1 MIRPAKARF
10 FVVVAASAA
19 TLAASAGCASRP
31 INERI
36 DKVDLASGYR
46 PDLRLAHR
54 PNNDPHTLLVLAF
67 SGGGTRAAALS
78 YGVLEALRA
87 SEVIVDGQRRRLLDE
102 VDVITGVSGG
112 AFTALAYALY
122 GERLFAEYETRFL
135 KRNVQGDL
143 VAHTLNPLNWPKLVG
158 GSYGR
163 SELAAEYY
171 DEILFGGATFGD
183 LLDKPT
189 PIAIVAG
196 TDLSTGSRFPF
207 TQSDWDLLC
216 SNLHNVTLSR
226 AAAASSAVP
235 IVFSP
240 VTFNNYG
247 GTCGYQYP
255 ELVRELQRPEH
266 RSRPADRALM
276 RNREMR
282 DFERSADRP
291 FIHVVDGG
299 VSDNLG
305 MRTVLEGF
313 EVLEA
318 SPTFRQSAGLHRLD
332 RIAVIIVNA
341 RSAPSTDWDRSETP
355 PGIVDQLV
363 QSSGVPIDRY
373 SYELVQLMRDNIER
387 SALLRE
393 LLVARRRLA
402 GASESEAEADTRRV
416 ALFAIDVSFETIA
429 DPDERRYFLN
439 LPTTFVLPPEA
450 VDRLRELGGRLLRE
464 SPDYQQLRE
473 DLRRR

>member
-1 MIRPAKARF
+1 
-10 FVVVAASAA
+10 
-19 TLAASAGCASRP
+19 
-31 INERI
+31 
-36 DKVDLASGYR
+36 
-46 PDLRLAHR
+46 
-54 PNNDPHTLLVLAF
+54 
-67 SGGGTRAAALS
+67 
-78 YGVLEALRA
+78 
-87 SEVIVDGQRRRLLDE
+87 
-102 VDVITGVSGG
+102 
-112 AFTALAYALY
+112 
-122 GERLFAEYETRFL
+122 
-135 KRNVQGDL
+135 
-143 VAHTLNPLNWPKLVG
+143 
-158 GSYGR
+158 
-163 SELAAEYY
+163 
-171 DEILFGGATFGD
+171 
-183 LLDKPT
+183 
-189 PIAIVAG
+189 
-196 TDLSTGSRFPF
+196 
-207 TQSDWDLLC
+207 
-216 SNLHNVTLSR
+216 
-226 AAAASSAVP
+226 
-235 IVFSP
+235 
-240 VTFNNYG
+240 
-247 GTCGYQYP
+247 
-255 ELVRELQRPEH
+255 
-266 RSRPADRALM
+266 M
-276 RNREMR
+276 RHREMR

-387 SALLRE
+387 SELLRE

-402 GASESEAEADTRRV
+402 GASEAEAEADTRRL
-416 ALFAIDVSFETIA
+416 ALFAIDVSFESIA

-439 LPTTFVLPPEA
+439 LPTTFVLPPKA

-473 DLRRR
+473 DFRRR